1 MNNWGLKRHL
11 LPSWLNTWINKCN
24 KHALIFGFCVLLSPT
39 SLTAQPLNEWQDSKY
54 ILKAFKE
61 IALKNEYQSTHQ
73 KILRWHQ
80 PIKYQF
86 KYHAL
91 PHNEMVET
99 LFNIQLQHLS
109 NITSHPILKSSH
121 KANLTIHLTKDEH
134 YGSVIKRQ
142 TNSKVTNIEQLSHC
156 MGSFKTNKNGEIIA
170 AHIVIPVDH
179 VFSKGLLVS
188 CVIEESTQ
196 LMGLPNDSDWVHP
209 TIANDKS
216 KIEFLTGLDY
226 VMLKLLYSKNI
237 KAGMTGQA
245 LDKALQESIQK
256 LRKRNQINTAQQQV
270 NTEGLFPFV
279 N

>member
-1 MNNWGLKRHL
+1 MNDWDLKQYLSR
-11 LPSWLNTWINKCN
+11 SWLNSWINKSSN
-24 KHALIFGFCVLLSPT
+24 RTLAWALSTLLIPA
-39 SLTAQPLNEWQDSKY
+39 SLTAHPLNEWQNTEY

-61 IALKNEYQSTHQ
+61 IALKNEYRPTRQ

-86 KYHAL
+86 KYHTL

-99 LFNIQLQHLS
+99 LFNVQLQHLS

-121 KANLTIHLTKDEH
+121 KPNLTIHLTKDEH

-156 MGSFKTNKNGEIIA
+156 MGSFKTKHNGEIIA

-179 VFSKGLLVS
+179 AFSKGLLVS

-256 LRKRNQINTAQQQV
+256 LHKRNQINTAQQQV